1 METIDGTRL
10 RYFFVL
16 ADEGHVGRAAARLGI
31 AQPSLSQQIRRLE
44 DELGV
49 ALFVRHP
56 KGVALT
62 EAGIRLDRTARPA
75 YVALADALSEV
86 RAPSPVA
93 PARIGIMH
101 QTFSG
106 HPAVAAA
113 ARAARAGA
121 GVSGVEYVCALNAEA
136 IAQVRS
142 GALDVAF
149 IYDPLEDTE
158 VDGVPVFTDAPAVV
172 LPVDHVL
179 AEQEALA
186 IDELAPYPI
195 LWWEREAIPGTH
207 DALVSACRRAGFEPQ
222 LIDIPDIPGV
232 LGTMVAEGVGVS
244 VISEFVAR
252 SIDDPALVWR
262 PLTRPR
268 VILNALMI
276 WSRRSPTP
284 IAQAILAAVAP
295 PQVSG

>member
-44 DELGV
+44 DELGAV
-49 ALFVRHP
+49 LFVRHP

-62 EAGIRLDRTARPA
+62 EAGVRMDRTARPA
-75 YVALADALSEV
+75 YIALADALREV

-93 PARIGIMH
+93 PARIGVMH
-101 QTFSG
+101 GSFAT

-113 ARAARAGA
+113 ARAATSGAGA
-121 GVSGVEYVCALNAEA
+121 REIEYVCALNAEA

-158 VDGVPVFTDAPAVV
+158 VDALPVFTDAPAVV

-179 AEQEALA
+179 AEQDALA
-186 IDELAPYPI
+186 IDELAPFPI

-222 LIDIPDIPGV
+222 LIDIPDVPGV

-252 SIDDPALVWR
+252 AMDDPALIWR

-276 WSRRSPTP
+276 WSRRTPTP
-284 IAQAILAAVAP
+284 IAQAIVAALAP
-295 PQVSG
+295 PGVIG